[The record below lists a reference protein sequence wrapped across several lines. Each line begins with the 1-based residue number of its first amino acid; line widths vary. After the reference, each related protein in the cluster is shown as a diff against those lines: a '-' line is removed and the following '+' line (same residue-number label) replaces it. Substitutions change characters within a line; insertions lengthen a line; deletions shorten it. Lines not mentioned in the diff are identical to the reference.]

1 VADALLRIKV
11 ITDASQAALGLDQV
25 SKKASG
31 FRSGLAKAA
40 LPAAAVA
47 GAIGFIGKQA
57 IDAASDLQQAQG
69 AVESVFGKQASA
81 VEALSK
87 SSAQNMGLAQS
98 AYLQYAA
105 VVGSALQNSGF
116 TVKQSIGE
124 SNKIMQRA
132 ADMAATFGGT
142 TSDAVEAI
150 NAAVSRGE
158 FDPLEKYA
166 VSLNA
171 TAVNAELAKRG
182 QDDLTG
188 SALKHAKA
196 QVVLEQVYKNTSK
209 AAGQFHRE
217 QDTAAGSAAIAT
229 AQWQNAAA
237 ALGTALL
244 PAAAAVAGILA
255 KMATAVSAN
264 KTVMLLILGV
274 IGALAVAILAANAAI
289 KIYDATLIITNAIQK
304 ATWLSNPIFLVIAAI
319 IALVAVVVILYKKW
333 KPFRVL
339 VNATWAAIK
348 TGAQIVA
355 RIVSAVWKTALSLIS
370 GYFKA
375 YKSLVVGVFSVIRS
389 VVRTVVG
396 FVADAFRG
404 LRVVVGA
411 VFSAIRGIVSS
422 IAAHIRASFSGAV
435 SFVRGVIDS
444 LRSAF
449 RNVISAVAGAGSA
462 LAAPFKVMSGAVKAV
477 IGVIQSLINW
487 VGSLIS
493 KLGSIHFPSVPKGLS
508 SVLGKVNP
516 FAAVAG
522 GGGAA
527 VVPTL
532 RRSGTY
538 YAPAPSGF
546 SARAGGPGVT
556 TGRGAGLQINI
567 YGALDPEAVAR
578 QIKHILSDHERRT
591 GRAAAG

>member
-1 VADALLRIKV
+1 MADALLRIKV
-11 ITDASQAALGLDQV
+11 ITDATQAAIGLDKV
-25 SKKASG
+25 SDKASG

-69 AVESVFGKQASA
+69 AVESVFGKQAAA
-81 VEALSK
+81 VEKFSQA
-87 SSAQNMGLAQS
+87 SAKNMGLAQS

-105 VVGSALQNSGF
+105 QVGAALQNAGF
-116 TVKQSIGE
+116 SAEQSVGKT
-124 SNKIMQRA
+124 NDIMQRA

-142 TSDAVEAI
+142 TADAVEAI

-166 VSLNA
+166 VSLNM

-182 QDDLTG
+182 QEDLTG
-188 SALKHAKA
+188 AALKHAKA
-196 QVVLEQVYKNTSK
+196 QVILEQVYGQTAK
-209 AAGQFHRE
+209 AAGQFKRE

-255 KMATAVSAN
+255 KMATTLSAN
-264 KTVMLLILGV
+264 KTVMLVVLGV

-333 KPFRVL
+333 KPFREL

-348 TGAQIVA
+348 TGAGIVA
-355 RIVSAVWKTALSLIS
+355 RFVSAVWKTALNLVS

-375 YKSLVVGVFSVIRS
+375 YRTLVLVVFSAIRTA
-389 VVRTVVG
+389 VRAVG
-396 FVADAFRG
+396 GFIGDIFRG
-404 LRVVVGA
+404 VRVVVGA
-411 VFSAIRGIVSS
+411 VFSTIRGIVSGVAS
-422 IAAHIRASFSGAV
+422 HIRTSFSSAV

-444 LRSAF
+444 LRDAF
-449 RNVISAVAGAGSA
+449 RNVISAVSGAGSV
-462 LAAPFKVMSGAVKAV
+462 LAAPFKTMAGAVRSV
-477 IGVIQSLINW
+477 IGVIQSLISW

-493 KLGSIHFPSVPKGLS
+493 KIAGIHFPSVPSGLS
-508 SVLGKVNP
+508 KVLGKVGLN
-516 FAAVAG
+516 AAAA

-527 VVPTL
+527 VPTL

-538 YAPAPSGF
+538 YAPAPTGF
-546 SARAGGPGVT
+546 AARAAGQGVT

-591 GRAAAG
+591 GKAAAG